1 MFEKFKLD
9 ILEAIK
15 LSLFSTSSSIC
26 IVGHYD
32 CDGIS
37 ASSILSQ
44 MLDREGKENEVVNVV
59 KLDIDF
65 IKNLNT
71 SDFEL
76 IIFVDLGS
84 GQKDILHFLE
94 KRLIII
100 DHHLPQESPNKSFLE
115 LNAHSEGLNGSLEVC
130 SSSMAFLVAVYINPM
145 NKDLVYLAV
154 AGIFGDRQ
162 HIGNPK
168 GFNLELIEKYGGNEI
183 LINDNFLFEN
193 KNLSKSLSEMFDP
206 YLVGYSGRPE
216 EVDRDLIAIGLKPD
230 LPTRNLDNNS
240 KIALGEWVKAK
251 LRTQKITKDYINSFL
266 TSYYSSK
273 LDINIY
279 FLHWLIDTSGRKN
292 DFSTAHGVCKGK
304 KISIKKATK
313 YFDDFRS
320 LILEYLQEVEKNL
333 IEYNCVQYFFIND
346 NSSGGITC
354 GIAMDSFLNRS
365 KPVFSFCNHNGM
377 VKLSA
382 RGNIDLVHNGLD
394 LSAAVSESAKKFG
407 GSGGGHAIAAGGRFP
422 YEFTD
427 SFLREVNDIIHS
439 QMY

>member
-15 LSLFSTSSSIC
+15 LSLFPTSSSIC

-84 GQKDILHFLE
+84 GQKDIFTFLE

-145 NKDLVYLAV
+145 NKDLVYLTMLE
-154 AGIFGDRQ
+154 FLE
-162 HIGNPK
+162 IGN
-168 GFNLELIEKYGGNEI
+168 I
-183 LINDNFLFEN
+183 LVI
-193 KNLSKSLSEMFDP
+193 P
-206 YLVGYSGRPE
+206 
-216 EVDRDLIAIGLKPD
+216 RDLI
-230 LPTRNLDNNS
+230 
-240 KIALGEWVKAK
+240 
-251 LRTQKITKDYINSFL
+251 
-266 TSYYSSK
+266 
-273 LDINIY
+273 
-279 FLHWLIDTSGRKN
+279 
-292 DFSTAHGVCKGK
+292 
-304 KISIKKATK
+304 
-313 YFDDFRS
+313 
-320 LILEYLQEVEKNL
+320 
-333 IEYNCVQYFFIND
+333 
-346 NSSGGITC
+346 
-354 GIAMDSFLNRS
+354 
-365 KPVFSFCNHNGM
+365 
-377 VKLSA
+377 
-382 RGNIDLVHNGLD
+382 
-394 LSAAVSESAKKFG
+394 
-407 GSGGGHAIAAGGRFP
+407 
-422 YEFTD
+422 
-427 SFLREVNDIIHS
+427 
-439 QMY
+439 